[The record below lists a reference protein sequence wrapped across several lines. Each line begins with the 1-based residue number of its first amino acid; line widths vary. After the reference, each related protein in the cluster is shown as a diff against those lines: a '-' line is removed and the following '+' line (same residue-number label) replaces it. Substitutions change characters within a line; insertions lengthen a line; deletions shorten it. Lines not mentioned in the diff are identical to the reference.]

1 MSKLNYRHLEYF
13 YTIAKS
19 GSITRASE
27 ILHITPQTLSA
38 QLSKLEERLGYPL
51 FERRGKRLELNDIGR
66 LTYGYA
72 KEIFALGDE
81 LLSSLDSQSKEVAL
95 HFSIGV
101 TPTIDKAVSFNLLKE
116 IYSTRSSV
124 HLVCK
129 ETNLEELLPM
139 LAVGKID
146 AIISEAPLPLDSS
159 FRAFNHLLAESGLT
173 FFAEKSTAQLLR
185 DKFPLSL
192 DQYPIFTSGDGAN
205 QRPNLLSW
213 FDRINISP
221 KIIGEFDD
229 SALAK
234 YFTQA
239 GYGVFC
245 ASSSLENQI
254 LEQFNLAIVGRTYD
268 ISERIYLISPERKVK
283 HPVVKQL
290 LEVGYSLFKSPVN

>member
-1 MSKLNYRHLEYF
+1 MSKLNYHHLQYF

-38 QLSKLEERLGYPL
+38 QLSTLEDRLGYPL
-51 FERRGKRLELNDIGR
+51 FERRGKRLELNDMGR

-72 KEIFALGDE
+72 KEIFSLGDE
-81 LLSSLDSQSKEVAL
+81 LLHSLTSQAKDIAL

-101 TPTIDKAVSFNLLKE
+101 TPAIDKAVSFNLLKE

-124 HLVCK
+124 HLACK
-129 ETNLEELLPM
+129 ETNLEQLLPM
-139 LAVGKID
+139 LAVNKID
-146 AIISEAPLPLDSS
+146 AIISEAPLPLDSP
-159 FRAFNHLLAESGLT
+159 FKAFNHLLAESGLT
-173 FFAEKSTAQLLR
+173 FFAEKNTAKLLR
-185 DKFPLSL
+185 DEFPLSL
-192 DQYPIFTSGDGAN
+192 DKHPMFTSGDGAN

-213 FDRINISP
+213 FDRININP
-221 KIIGEFDD
+221 EIIGEFDD

-245 ASSSLENQI
+245 ASSSLEKQI
-254 LEQFNLAIVGRTYD
+254 LEQFNLGIVGRTCD
-268 ISERIYLISPERKVK
+268 ITERIYLISPERKVK

-290 LEVGYSLFKSPVN
+290 LEVGYSLFKSPES

>member
-1 MSKLNYRHLEYF
+1 M
-13 YTIAKS
+13 
-19 GSITRASE
+19 
-27 ILHITPQTLSA
+27 
-38 QLSKLEERLGYPL
+38 
-51 FERRGKRLELNDIGR
+51 
-66 LTYGYA
+66 
-72 KEIFALGDE
+72 
-81 LLSSLDSQSKEVAL
+81 
-95 HFSIGV
+95 
-101 TPTIDKAVSFNLLKE
+101 
-116 IYSTRSSV
+116 
-124 HLVCK
+124 
-129 ETNLEELLPM
+129 
-139 LAVGKID
+139 
-146 AIISEAPLPLDSS
+146 
-159 FRAFNHLLAESGLT
+159 
-173 FFAEKSTAQLLR
+173 
-185 DKFPLSL
+185 SL